1 MHNEHAN
8 DALMR
13 PMSHGRRYASIA
25 ERALLLWPLI
35 FHISGRLIISTHST
49 KVETTANN
57 WPYLKAG
64 WPSREPS
71 SYVRSITRNTTL
83 ETRSTSG
90 WKPKRSTIWATSL
103 TRFIHFLSS
112 APTVCRLHPSHFLV
126 DFTPDQGRIMSNHF
140 ESKVTCNPV
149 DQGIRHLHPPV
160 ESFKAKKE
168 LSCR

>member
-1 MHNEHAN
+1 
-8 DALMR
+8 
-13 PMSHGRRYASIA
+13 
-25 ERALLLWPLI
+25 
-35 FHISGRLIISTHST
+35 
-49 KVETTANN
+49 
-57 WPYLKAG
+57 
-64 WPSREPS
+64 
-71 SYVRSITRNTTL
+71 VRSITRNTTL